1 MKIIGLT
8 GGIGSGKSLVSK
20 YFESKGFPVYNSD
33 DKAKEIMFSNSQLKS
48 EIIELLGE
56 NSYVNNQLNRKFI
69 ASKVFSNKDLLQKLN
84 QLVHPKVQHDF
95 LDWTIN
101 QNANFCIKE
110 AAILFESGAYK
121 NCDLIILV
129 TANDE
134 IRIKRVMQRDNC
146 SKEEVVS
153 RMKTQWN
160 EEDKKPL
167 SNFIIYNNTTVE
179 NVYMQVDEIIEK
191 LK

>member
-1 MKIIGLT
+1 LKIIGLT

-95 LDWTIN
+95 LEWTIN

>member
-1 MKIIGLT
+1 LKIIGLT

>member
-95 LDWTIN
+95 LEWTIN